1 LAPAF
6 IHAHSYTA
14 LVGARPLT
22 LCDLP
27 HVQTFLSKSLLQF
40 ERIADLVD
48 DLRVRR
54 LALSPPD
61 FSQTRDY
68 SVPMRDFS
76 GSLSDAT
83 AFDAAES
90 ALLQFDGANVEDLC
104 LDFTVPGH
112 PDRVLPASRSSP
124 SPVSSSAFAGS
135 SSPFS
140 SSSSLTA
147 ASTTAASTAAAA
159 AADVTLA
166 NVRAY
171 VDAVGAFFLVDAC
184 AAPVAALRRGFGAV
198 LDLAALRCLRYGW

>member
-1 LAPAF
+1 MPS
-6 IHAHSYTA
+6 HSYTA

-68 SVPMRDFS
+68 SVPMRDYS

-90 ALLQFDGANVEDLC
+90 ALLQFDGANIEDLC

-112 PDRVLPASRSSP
+112 PDRVLPASRSLPLPASSP
-124 SPVSSSAFAGS
+124 ASACSSSS
-135 SSPFS
+135 FS
-140 SSSSLTA
+140 SSSTLTP
-147 ASTTAASTAAAA
+147 ASTAAA

-198 LDLAALRCLRYGW
+198 LDLAALRCLRYGWSER